1 MSDLLQADGL
11 QKSFGALQAVRK
23 ASLKIAPGEIV
34 AVMGRSGSGK
44 TTLLHLLAGLE
55 RPMGGKILYR
65 GEDMGGLNEDAL
77 ALWRRANIGLVFQAF
92 HLIPTLSALEN
103 VAFPLYPMR
112 LKVAERRARAE
123 AHLDQVGLADRA
135 QHRPSRM
142 SGGEQQRVAIARALV
157 NNPPLIF
164 ADEPTGNLD
173 STTGDEILALFNK
186 LRNETGAAFLIITHD
201 DKVAAAADRVL
212 KMVDGILQNEKGQD
226 NEKD

>member
-1 MSDLLQADGL
+1 VSDLLQAKDL
-11 QKSFGALQAVRK
+11 RKSFGAVDAVRD
-23 ASLKIAPGEIV
+23 AGLRIAPGEIV

-55 RPMGGKILYR
+55 RPTAGNILYR
-65 GEDMGGLNEDAL
+65 GRDISGLDEEAL

-112 LKVAERRARAE
+112 LSTNERRVRAE
-123 AHLDQVGLADRA
+123 ACLAQVGLVDRA
-135 QHRPSRM
+135 QHRPSRL

-157 NNPPLIF
+157 NAPPLIL

-173 STTGDEILALFNK
+173 SATGDEILALFK
-186 LRNETGAAFLIITHD
+186 RLRAETGAAFLIITHD
-201 DKVAAAADRVL
+201 DKAAATADRVL
-212 KMVDGILQNEKGQD
+212 RMVDGILQD
-226 NEKD
+226 

>member
-1 MSDLLQADGL
+1 MSDLLQAKNL
-11 QKSFGALQAVRK
+11 RKSFGVLQAVRE
-23 ASLKIAPGEIV
+23 ASLQIAPGEIV

-44 TTLLHLLAGLE
+44 TTLLHMLAGLE
-55 RPMGGKILYR
+55 RPTAGNIFYR
-65 GEDMGGLNEDAL
+65 GEDVASMDEDAL

-92 HLIPTLSALEN
+92 HLIPTLSAMEN

-112 LKVAERRARAE
+112 LSTVERHARAE
-123 AHLDQVGLADRA
+123 AHLDQVGLSDRA
-135 QHRPSRM
+135 QHRPSHL

-157 NNPPLIF
+157 NNPPLVF

-173 STTGDEILALFNK
+173 SATGDEILELFKK

-212 KMVDGILQNEKGQD
+212 KMVDGILQNEEGLI
-226 NEKD
+226 NEKK

>member
-1 MSDLLQADGL
+1 MSDLLQAENL
-11 QKSFGALQAVRK
+11 QKSFGALQAVRE
-23 ASLKIAPGEIV
+23 ASLRIAPGEIV

-55 RPMGGKILYR
+55 RPTTGQILYR
-65 GEDMGGLNEDAL
+65 GEDVGRLDEDAL

-112 LKVAERRARAE
+112 LSVAERRAQAW
-123 AHLDQVGLADRA
+123 AHLDQVGLTDRA

-173 STTGDEILALFNK
+173 STTGNEILALFKK
-186 LRNETGAAFLIITHD
+186 LRNETGAAFLMITHD

-212 KMVDGILQNEKGQD
+212 KMTDGILLNER
-226 NEKD
+226 EKKQ

>member
-1 MSDLLQADGL
+1 MSDLLQANNL
-11 QKSFGALQAVRK
+11 QKLFGVLQAVRE
-23 ASLKIAPGEIV
+23 ASLRIAPGEIV

-44 TTLLHLLAGLE
+44 TTLLHMLAGLE
-55 RPMGGKILYR
+55 RPTAGKILYR
-65 GEDMGGLNEDAL
+65 GEDVGSLDEDAL

-92 HLIPTLSALEN
+92 HLIPTLSAMEN

-112 LKVAERRARAE
+112 MSILERRVRAG
-123 AHLDQVGLADRA
+123 AHLDQVGLSDRA
-135 QHRPSRM
+135 QHRPSRL

-173 STTGDEILALFNK
+173 SATGDEILELFKK

-212 KMVDGILQNEKGQD
+212 IMVDGILQNEEG
-226 NEKD
+226 

>member
-1 MSDLLQADGL
+1 MSDLLLAEGL
-11 QKSFGALQAVRK
+11 QKTFGPLEAVRE
-23 ASLKIAPGEIV
+23 ATLKITPGEIL

-55 RPMGGKILYR
+55 RPTSGRIHYQGQ
-65 GEDMGGLNEDAL
+65 EVSGLDEDAL

-103 VAFPLYPMR
+103 VAFPLYPV
-112 LKVAERRARAE
+112 KISAAERRTRALAR
-123 AHLDQVGLADRA
+123 LTQMGLADRA
-135 QHRPSRM
+135 QHRPARL

-157 NNPPLIF
+157 NNPPLIL

-173 STTGDEILALFNK
+173 SATGNEILALFEK
-186 LRNETGAAFLIITHD
+186 LRNETGAAFLMITHD

-212 KMVDGILQNEKGQD
+212 RMTDGVLQN
-226 NEKD
+226 

>member
-1 MSDLLQADGL
+1 MSDLLQAQSL
-11 QKSFGALQAVRK
+11 QKLFGALQAVRE
-23 ASLKIAPGEIV
+23 ASLRIAPGEIV

-44 TTLLHLLAGLE
+44 TTLLHMLAGLE
-55 RPMGGKILYR
+55 RATAGKLLYR
-65 GEDMGGLNEDAL
+65 GEDVGRLNEDAL

-112 LKVAERRARAE
+112 LSVAERHARAKT
-123 AHLDQVGLADRA
+123 HLDQVGLADRA

-173 STTGDEILALFNK
+173 SMTGDEILALFKK
-186 LRNETGAAFLIITHD
+186 LRNETGAAFLMITHD

-212 KMVDGILQNEKGQD
+212 KMVDGILQNEKG
-226 NEKD
+226 

>member
-1 MSDLLQADGL
+1 VSDLLLAEGL
-11 QKSFGALQAVRK
+11 QKTFGPLEAVRE
-23 ASLKIAPGEIV
+23 ATLKITPGEIL

-55 RPMGGKILYR
+55 RPTSGRIHYQGQ
-65 GEDMGGLNEDAL
+65 EVSGLDEDAL

-103 VAFPLYPMR
+103 VAFPLYPV
-112 LKVAERRARAE
+112 KISAAERRTRALAR
-123 AHLDQVGLADRA
+123 LTQMGLADRA
-135 QHRPSRM
+135 QHRPARL

-157 NNPPLIF
+157 NNPPLIL

-173 STTGDEILALFNK
+173 SATGNEILALFEK
-186 LRNETGAAFLIITHD
+186 LRNETGAAFLMITHD

-212 KMVDGILQNEKGQD
+212 RMTDGVLQN
-226 NEKD
+226 

>member
-1 MSDLLQADGL
+1 MSDLLHGENL
-11 QKSFGALQAVRK
+11 QKSFGTLQAIRE
-23 ASLKIAPGEIV
+23 ASLRIAPGEIV

-44 TTLLHLLAGLE
+44 TTLLHMLAGLE
-55 RPMGGKILYR
+55 RPTAGKILYR
-65 GEDMGGLNEDAL
+65 GQDVGGLDEEAL
-77 ALWRRANIGLVFQAF
+77 ALWRRGNIGLVFQAF

-103 VAFPLYPMR
+103 VAFPLYPMS
-112 LKVAERRARAE
+112 LSAAERHARAE

-173 STTGDEILALFNK
+173 SKTGDEILALFKK
-186 LRNETGAAFLIITHD
+186 LRNETGAAFLMITHD
-201 DKVAAAADRVL
+201 DKVATAADRVL
-212 KMVDGILQNEKGQD
+212 KMVDGILQNDKG
-226 NEKD
+226 

>member
-23 ASLKIAPGEIV
+23 ASLKIAPSEIV

>member
-1 MSDLLQADGL
+1 MSDLLLAEGL
-11 QKSFGALQAVRK
+11 QKTFGALEAVRE
-23 ASLKIAPGEIV
+23 ATLKITPGEIL

-55 RPMGGKILYR
+55 RPTSGRIHYQGQ
-65 GEDMGGLNEDAL
+65 EVSGLDEDAL

-103 VAFPLYPMR
+103 VAFPLYPV
-112 LKVAERRARAE
+112 KISAAERRTRALAR
-123 AHLDQVGLADRA
+123 LTQMGLADRA
-135 QHRPSRM
+135 QHRPARL

-157 NNPPLIF
+157 NNPPLIL

-173 STTGDEILALFNK
+173 SATGNEILALFEK
-186 LRNETGAAFLIITHD
+186 LRNETGAAFLMITHD

-212 KMVDGILQNEKGQD
+212 RMTDGVLQN
-226 NEKD
+226 